1 MRYFSIELEELNHKL
16 LQMAGLVESAINRS
30 VRSLIEQDREL
41 AQQVI
46 RDEPQ
51 INRMEMEIDGLVTRL
66 LALRQPV
73 ARDLRFLT
81 AALKINTDLER
92 IGDLANHI
100 AERSLSLMHHPLV
113 KPMTDIPKMASLV
126 QSMLLKC
133 LEAFVKGDA
142 DLARTV
148 LLSDDEVDRLR
159 DAVYAELVVPCSAIR
174 ASFRQPWIS
183 FSSPATWSGSA
194 TIPRT
199 SPKTW
204 SSWLRESTSAT
215 MPSKWKTRDAR
226 PCRSHFLKKS
236 TVMV

>member
-1 MRYFSIELEELNHKL
+1 
-16 LQMAGLVESAINRS
+16 MAGLVESAIHRS
-30 VRSLIEQDREL
+30 VRSLVEQDREL

-51 INRMEMEIDGLVTRL
+51 INRMEMEIDGLATRL

-92 IGDLANHI
+92 MGDLANHI

-142 DLARTV
+142 VLARSV
-148 LLSDDEVDRLR
+148 LLSDDEVDKLR
-159 DAVYAELVVPCSAIR
+159 DSVYAELMEAMQHDPGIVTAAVDLIFVARNLERIGDHTTNIAEDVVYLVQGIDVRHHAEQ
-174 ASFRQPWIS
+174 AEK
-183 FSSPATWSGSA
+183 A
-194 TIPRT
+194 
-199 SPKTW
+199 
-204 SSWLRESTSAT
+204 
-215 MPSKWKTRDAR
+215 
-226 PCRSHFLKKS
+226 
-236 TVMV
+236 